1 MKVLENIS
9 AIALIIMS
17 GVLLYVAVGAFN
29 RLDQVEAMMRNSESM
44 LANVSEVVDKL
55 ERTQKSLPET
65 VKNTGKGLVDGIRDG
80 LNNK

>member
-1 MKVLENIS
+1 MKIVENLS

-29 RLDQVEAMMRNSESM
+29 RLDQVEAMMKNSESM

-55 ERTQKSLPET
+55 EKTQKSLPET